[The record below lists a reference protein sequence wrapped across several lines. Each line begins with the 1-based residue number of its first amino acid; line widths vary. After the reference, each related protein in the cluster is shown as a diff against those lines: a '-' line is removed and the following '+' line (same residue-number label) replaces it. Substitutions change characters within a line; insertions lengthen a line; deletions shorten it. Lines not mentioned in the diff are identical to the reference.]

1 MLLYKKISCYAKAK
15 IYSFYSQ
22 LKWYLVIQKTF
33 FGQKCEQYGKY
44 GLLATLTNGKGNY
57 LNCNLARNLLKNA
70 FLKRSHV
77 LFFCLA
83 EKFWGKSDKEG
94 MLENARR

>member
-1 MLLYKKISCYAKAK
+1 MLLVQKLSCYAKAK
-15 IYSFYSQ
+15 ILLFFSI
-22 LKWYLVIQKTF
+22 KVVVIQITF
-33 FGQKCEQYGKY
+33 FGKKCEQYVKY

-57 LNCNLARNLLKNA
+57 LNCNLARNLLKKL
-70 FLKRSHV
+70 FEKGLMC
-77 LFFCLA
+77 FFCLA